1 MLVSHA
7 PAAVRTPLGTLHRPA
22 SNPVVRPAQPAVR
35 HHLRCRL
42 VRLLGCLLG
51 CFLGCF
57 LGGAT
62 GLLGAGAAT
71 LAAAPSRPSP
81 GFTQEQMEEMGNA
94 GEMSEAGETSD
105 ASSRSQADDQPQPLT
120 AEQERFFET
129 KIRPA
134 LVTHCYSCHSNQ
146 SGRIEGDFAVDSATA
161 LRVGGQSG
169 PAIDLEDF
177 SAGLFWQAINYEGG
191 LEMPP
196 QGKLPAHV
204 IADFRTWLEAGA
216 PDPRVSQV
224 VRGAYVVTPEAI
236 EAGRQF
242 WSLQPLPAASTA
254 LVPTAPTLAQNG
266 AGAAPAQPAPLPTGA
281 IDRFVELK
289 RREHGLPTPPP
300 ADSHTI
306 FRRLCFDLIGL
317 PPTADQVMWFQ
328 TLWAKDPDKAISTA
342 VDFLL
347 DSPKFGERWGRHWLD
362 IVRYAEST
370 GREVNMPY
378 TEAWRYRDY
387 VIDAFNQDKPYDRF
401 LKEQLAGDLLSASN
415 KTQKQ
420 EQLIATGFLALGPKT
435 LNERSE
441 RQFTADLIDEQID
454 VTTRSLLGI
463 SVACAR
469 CHDHKFEAI
478 TQKDYY
484 ALAGIFSNMD
494 THFGGIRTQRTR
506 HTTELLELPLPDKMS
521 ALPALPSSQ
530 IAALQNRIAEL
541 QTEIRELR
549 RETLQAR
556 RPNANRNRNR
566 NREESSMQENS
577 SNRGGNT
584 LAMEAQQRQQTIQ
597 RLTTQIGTLQGIVDS
612 YHPDGTPRSL
622 YMGVKSKSRP
632 TDVRLLERGE
642 VTQPGPTVP
651 RGFVQLLDKNPPRIR
666 RDSTG
671 RMEFANWVASPENPL
686 TARVMANRVW
696 QHLIGTGIVSTPEDF
711 GVTGSRPTHPE
722 LLDYLAVRLI
732 ENRWS
737 IKSLIKEIATSEVYR
752 AGWQVDAV
760 AAERDPD
767 NQYLWRSQPQR
778 LSAEV
783 LRDSL
788 LWVGGTLEFDRPHA
802 SLVAQAG
809 PTEIGRG
816 QQLAQLMRLRA
827 IANANRSDNDSDS
840 MMNESMMSESGMA
853 ETMDDARNAN
863 RSQRGGD
870 RSERPFDSANLTTV
884 MINETSVNRS
894 FQYRSVYLPLV
905 RDLLPRSLDLFDA
918 AEPSM
923 VIGVREQSNT
933 APQALYMLNNE
944 MVRQQAMKL
953 AERTLE
959 LTGSQSQAI
968 DYIFQTAYSRPP
980 TAEEAQRSTEFL
992 NQLTNDL
999 MAEANAKAE
1008 QRAAEQRRA
1017 RQRDTRQREA
1027 RQRQQE
1033 ARRRNNN
1040 GGNSGGD
1047 NTQANRADRG
1057 NNRAANDGQQRE
1069 NRADDLRADE
1079 DPGNAAAGV
1088 VVDNPY
1094 ATEVSPEI
1102 QRRVLLVFCHA
1113 ILASGEFRYRN

>member
-1 MLVSHA
+1 MHNEHVATSASRFASLAAQVTKSSQTTEA
-7 PAAVRTPLGTLHRPA
+7 PQSASSPLPFSGFYGRGGLPVGAQAGFVGYCLAVLITAAVLVTAGTGT
-22 SNPVVRPAQPAVR
+22 AV
-35 HHLRCRL
+35 
-42 VRLLGCLLG
+42 
-51 CFLGCF
+51 
-57 LGGAT
+57 
-62 GLLGAGAAT
+62 AGPPQVMAE
-71 LAAAPSRPSP
+71 
-81 GFTQEQMEEMGNA
+81 QEEQKQAGSGDEEK
-94 GEMSEAGETSD
+94 
-105 ASSRSQADDQPQPLT
+105 RSPLT

-146 SGRIEGDFAVDSATA
+146 SGRIEGDLAVDSAAA
-161 LRVGGQSG
+161 LRLGGQSG

-204 IADFRTWLEAGA
+204 IADFRTWLEDGA

-242 WSLQPLPAASTA
+242 WSLQPLPAASAA
-254 LVPTAPTLAQNG
+254 LVPSATEQAEA
-266 AGAAPAQPAPLPTGA
+266 AAPNAPNSHSPLPVGP

-289 RREHGLPTPPP
+289 RREQGLPTPPS

-317 PPTADQVMWFQ
+317 PPTAEQVAWFQ
-328 TLWAKDPDKAISTA
+328 VLWAEDPDKAVATA
-342 VDFLL
+342 VDFMLE
-347 DSPKFGERWGRHWLD
+347 SPKFGERWGRHWLD
-362 IVRYAEST
+362 VVRYAEST

-401 LKEQLAGDLLSASN
+401 LKEQLVGDLLPASN

-420 EQLIATGFLALGPKT
+420 QQLIATGFFALGPKT

-441 RQFTADLIDEQID
+441 RQFAADLIDEQID
-454 VTTRSLLGI
+454 VTTRGILGI

-484 ALAGIFSNMD
+484 ALAGIFGNME

-506 HTTELLELPLPDKMS
+506 HATELLELPLADPTP
-521 ALPALPSSQ
+521 ALPTLPSSQ
-530 IAALQNRIAEL
+530 VKALQDRITEME
-541 QTEIRELR
+541 TEIRELR
-549 RETLQAR
+549 RENLQAR

-566 NREESSMQENS
+566 SRNDSSMEDNNA
-577 SNRGGNT
+577 NRGGNSM
-584 LAMEAQQRQQTIQ
+584 AMEAQQRQQMIQ
-597 RLTTQIGTLQGIVDS
+597 RLTTQVGTLQGILDS
-612 YHPDGTPRSL
+612 YNADGTPRSL
-622 YMGVKSKSRP
+622 YMGVKAKSRP

-671 RMEFANWVASPENPL
+671 RMEFANWVTSPRNPL

-732 ENRWS
+732 ENDWS

-760 AAERDPD
+760 ASERDPD

-788 LWVGGTLEFDRPHA
+788 LWVGGTLEQERPHA

-816 QQLAQLMRLRA
+816 QQLAQLTRLQA
-827 IANANRSDNDSDS
+827 IANANRRGSEGADSDS
-840 MMNESMMSESGMA
+840 TMSESKMD
-853 ETMDDARNAN
+853 ETMGETTDARPRAAGRMGRAFDLAN
-863 RSQRGGD
+863 
-870 RSERPFDSANLTTV
+870 SATV

-894 FQYRSVYLPLV
+894 FSYRSIYLPLV
-905 RDLLPRSLDLFDA
+905 RDLLPRSMDLFDA

-944 MVRQQAMKL
+944 LVRQQALSL

-968 DYIFQTAYSRPP
+968 DYVFQTAYSRPP
-980 TAEEAQRSTEFL
+980 TAAEAQQAADFL
-992 NQLTNDL
+992 TTLTTDL
-999 MAEANAKAE
+999 AVEANAKAQE
-1008 QRAAEQRRA
+1008 RAAQQRQA
-1017 RQRDTRQREA
+1017 RQREA
-1027 RQRQQE
+1027 RQREVRQRQQQS
-1033 ARRRNNN
+1033 RRR
-1040 GGNSGGD
+1040 GNDGRNS
-1047 NTQANRADRG
+1047 AG
-1057 NNRAANDGQQRE
+1057 NNPRGAQGERGQGTE
-1069 NRADDLRADE
+1069 NRSEGPPLEDD
-1079 DPGNAAAGV
+1079 PTTAAAGV
-1088 VVDNPY
+1088 VVANPY
-1094 ATEVSPEI
+1094 TDEVSPEI
-1102 QRRVLLVFCHA
+1102 QRRAMLVFCHA
-1113 ILASGEFRYRN
+1113 ILASAEFRYRN